1 MTSGGLL
8 RIGGLH
14 LSAVAAVRTLSA
26 EPSARNDVLGALPS
40 SSCAQTGA
48 SAIPAPCRGFEVLM
62 QDHSTDSPL
71 SSSRPGPGIAVLAAI
86 GVALVGLGEFKLHF
100 TGSLAPASEDA
111 IPFAFFLEISRD
123 RLVLGHFL
131 TVFSVAAYFL
141 GYWHVSRRLAP
152 ASQTQRAF
160 FFGTSLYAMTLA
172 AIWIGSRA
180 FFARSLQLVDD
191 RATQVALGEE
201 YELLLESMIWGLRIG
216 MLLLGGSF
224 AWLVARGR
232 TSYPRWMAVAN
243 PAVLLIAVILT
254 ILVPTIGVYLVP
266 IALNVAHVPFFLLS
280 AFVPFVD
287 RSAQS

>member
-1 MTSGGLL
+1 MTSNP
-8 RIGGLH
+8 
-14 LSAVAAVRTLSA
+14 T
-26 EPSARNDVLGALPS
+26 
-40 SSCAQTGA
+40 
-48 SAIPAPCRGFEVLM
+48 
-62 QDHSTDSPL
+62 TDSP
-71 SSSRPGPGIAVLAAI
+71 SSPDRPAPGIAVVAAV
-86 GVALVGLGEFKLHF
+86 GVAIVGIGESMLHF

-131 TVFSVAAYFL
+131 TAFSVAAYFL

-152 ASQTQRAF
+152 LPRTQRAL

-180 FFARSLQLVDD
+180 FLARSLQLVDD
-191 RATQVALGEE
+191 RATQVALAEE
-201 YELLLESMIWGLRIG
+201 YELLLESLIWGLRIG
-216 MLLLGGSF
+216 MLVLGGSF

-232 TSYPRWMAVAN
+232 TSFPRWMAIAN

-254 ILVPTIGVYLVP
+254 ILVPSVGAYLVP
-266 IALNVAHVPFFLLS
+266 AALNVAHVPFFLLS

-287 RSAQS
+287 RSTPS